1 MKAQMTL
8 NIRRVVTGLN
18 AQGKSTVTIDDI
30 ASNKRSGR
38 PGHESL
44 IVWTTDTTPANPAEM
59 RDAGNWTVSTPPIP
73 LGSIFRITEYA
84 PGVSSRMHSNETVDY
99 TVIMSGEIVMR
110 LEDGTE
116 VSLRAGDVV
125 VQRATKHDWVN
136 RGNVPCIV
144 AFVLLDARRQ
154 A

>member
-1 MKAQMTL
+1 MAL

-18 AQGKSTVTIDDI
+18 ADGKSTVTIDDI

-44 IVWTTDTTPANPAEM
+44 IVWTTEATPADPTDA

-73 LGSIFRITEYA
+73 RGSIFRITEYG
-84 PGVSSRMHSNETVDY
+84 PGVTSRMHSNETVDY
-99 TVIMSGEIVMR
+99 TVIMSGELDML
-110 LEDGTE
+110 LEDGSE
-116 VSLRAGDVV
+116 VHLRAGDVV
-125 VQRATKHDWVN
+125 VQRATRHDWIN
-136 RGNVPCIV
+136 RGTVPCIV
-144 AFVLLDARRQ
+144 AFILLDASKE